1 MKTKRKVVRKKRVK
15 KKKSMKKKDIL
26 KDTNPENYFFV
37 QDGKVIKNVL
47 ELSRQ
52 LDNMT
57 DDIFRHHVNEM
68 KNDFASWI
76 KNVFKQEK
84 LAKELLKTIDKDK
97 TQIIILKYIIKKF
110 S

>member
-1 MKTKRKVVRKKRVK
+1 MKSKKKITKKKIIK
-15 KKKSMKKKDIL
+15 KKKSMKKKNIL
-26 KDTNPENYFFV
+26 KDTNPDHYFFV

-52 LDNMT
+52 LDNMA
-57 DDIFRHHVNEM
+57 DDIFRHHVNDM

-84 LAKELLKTIDKDK
+84 LAKELLKTTDKDK
-97 TQIIILKYIIKKF
+97 TQIIILKHIIKKF

>member
-1 MKTKRKVVRKKRVK
+1 MKAKRKVIKKKKVK
-15 KKKSMKKKDIL
+15 KKKSMKKDIL
-26 KDTNPENYFFV
+26 KDTNPEHYFFV

-52 LDNMT
+52 LDNMA
-57 DDIFRHHVNEM
+57 DDIFRHHVNDM

-84 LAKELLKTIDKDK
+84 LAKEVLKTTDKDK